1 VRSVVKYPWSGQE
14 RVVALI
20 ILVLSLVALGY
31 ADPGAVVV
39 VWQEQRLSVQAEN
52 VAFQQLLEEVSRRT
66 GIAFKSLAPLQEPAT
81 VHFTSLPLRE
91 GLHRLLA
98 QVNYVV
104 VEKAT
109 PSHASWPTQVII
121 LGQRDSVRTSD
132 ASPQHHEA
140 SDALQSAL
148 HDADPNIRWQALQAI
163 VQTDETA
170 DVQEILE
177 AATHDPEP
185 LIREL
190 AYQHLYAQGDARLPG
205 RLLEDA
211 RSADSDRRKTAL
223 QFLSQT
229 SASDALPI
237 LAEATEDPNIDIQ
250 FTAFQQLSS
259 LADAGGLSVIRER
272 LHHPTSDIRLMA
284 IEAMAAH
291 GRAYA
296 LEAARATLHDA
307 DELVRSKAEGVMH
320 ELNSHAEEK

>member
-1 VRSVVKYPWSGQE
+1 
-14 RVVALI
+14 
-20 ILVLSLVALGY
+20 
-31 ADPGAVVV
+31 
-39 VWQEQRLSVQAEN
+39 
-52 VAFQQLLEEVSRRT
+52 
-66 GIAFKSLAPLQEPAT
+66 
-81 VHFTSLPLRE
+81 
-91 GLHRLLA
+91 
-98 QVNYVV
+98 
-104 VEKAT
+104 
-109 PSHASWPTQVII
+109 
-121 LGQRDSVRTSD
+121 
-132 ASPQHHEA
+132 
-140 SDALQSAL
+140 
-148 HDADPNIRWQALQAI
+148 

-190 AYQHLYAQGDARLPG
+190 AYQHLYAQGDTRLSD

-272 LHHPTSDIRLMA
+272 LHHPTSEIRLMA